1 MLFLSPWLLLAA
13 AAAAVPVFL
22 HLLHRGEGRRLSF
35 PALRYLLRTEREHAR
50 RIRLRQRMLLL
61 LRVAA
66 MGMLALAGA
75 RPFWRGA
82 GGAHPP
88 TALAIVLDNSLSSGR
103 VAGAERVLEALER
116 RALAGVARA
125 GSEDRI
131 WVLRAGEPWDV
142 ATPLDAAAA
151 RTRILATEV
160 SAAAAD
166 IPDAVRRAAGL
177 VRQTGL
183 PAAEVHVL
191 SDLQASALTGSAAE
205 LEGVAVLAYRPAPP
219 ARPNHYLGS
228 VLVGGGL
235 PPLAGRRSEL
245 TVGVAGDTAAV
256 PLRLVVGDRIRGA
269 GRAPAGASTALPFG
283 PFAAGW
289 VDGFVETDPDELAA
303 DDRRW
308 FALAVLPPPVVAV
321 RGTAPFFV
329 EEALAVLE
337 ESGRMRRG
345 GGRADVVLS
354 VGGEGADEARTG
366 RTVVVIPPADPE
378 LLPALNRR
386 LAAASIP
393 WRYAMLAG
401 SGETRVAEHR
411 LPLALEGVR
420 VAKGYAL
427 ESAAAGGDAE
437 VLARLSDGTPWV
449 VRGRAGAGGYRLL
462 GSPLDAES
470 TNLPI
475 SASMVPLLEWMI
487 ATAGYGSA
495 GRVGGSAPAV
505 TAGSPLSLPAA
516 ATTVRS
522 PDGEDHPVDPSQ
534 DYRVTRQPGIY
545 RVLAG
550 DSVLEEIA
558 VNPPLAESQLAP
570 ADADRI
576 RRALGPGAKLME
588 DDSTAWAA
596 EVFTARLGTELWRPL
611 LLALLVVLIA
621 ESGVAARGARPEVA
635 RGSAP

>member
-1 MLFLSPWLLLAA
+1 MLFLDPWLLLAA
-13 AAAAVPVFL
+13 AASAVPVFL
-22 HLLHRGEGRRLSF
+22 HLLRRGEGRRLSF

-50 RIRLRQRMLLL
+50 RIRLRQLLLLL

-66 MGMLALAGA
+66 VVLPALAGA
-75 RPFWRGA
+75 RPFLRGA

-88 TALAIVLDNSLSSGR
+88 TALAVVLDNSLSSGR
-103 VAGAERVLEALER
+103 VAGAERVLDALER
-116 RALAGVARA
+116 RALDAMARA
-125 GSEDRI
+125 GSDDRI

-142 ATPLDAAAA
+142 ATPGDAAAA
-151 RTRILATEV
+151 RSRIAATEV
-160 SAAAAD
+160 SAAAAAV
-166 IPDAVRRAAGL
+166 PDAVRRAAGL
-177 VRQTGL
+177 VRQAGL

-191 SDLQASALTGSAAE
+191 SDLQASALTGSAGD
-205 LEGVAVLAYRPAPP
+205 LDGVAVLAYRPAPP
-219 ARPNHYLGS
+219 ARPNHYLGNL
-228 VLVGGGL
+228 LVGGGL

-245 TVGVAGDTAAV
+245 AVGVAGDTASA
-256 PLRLVVGDRIRGA
+256 PLRLVVADRIRGA
-269 GRAPAGASTALPFG
+269 GRAAAGATTALPFG

-308 FALAVLPPPVVAV
+308 FALTVLPPPVVAV
-321 RGTAPFFV
+321 RGTPPFFV

-345 GGRADVVLS
+345 DGRPDVVLS
-354 VGGEGADEARTG
+354 VAGEGADEARAG

-386 LAAASIP
+386 LADASIP
-393 WRYAMLAG
+393 WRYATLAG
-401 SGETRVAEHR
+401 FGETRIAEHR
-411 LPLALEGVR
+411 LPLPLEQVR

-427 ESAAAGGDAE
+427 EGAGADAE

-449 VRGRAGAGGYRLL
+449 VRGRVGAGGYRLL
-462 GSPLDAES
+462 GSPLDAAATTLPVS
-470 TNLPI
+470 TP
-475 SASMVPLLEWMI
+475 MVPLLEWMI
-487 ATAGYGSA
+487 ATAGSSAAGSA
-495 GRVGGSAPAV
+495 ARAV
-505 TAGSPLSLPAA
+505 DAGTPLSLPAA
-516 ATTVRS
+516 ATVVRT

-550 DSVLEEIA
+550 DSVLDEIA
-558 VNPPLAESQLAP
+558 VNPPLSESQLAP

-576 RRALGPGAKLME
+576 RRALGPDVKLVE

-596 EVFTARLGTELWRPL
+596 QVFAARLGRELWRPL

-635 RGSAP
+635 RRSAP